1 MRMEDGLIKWTKCP
15 EGGGAVSKSLCAI
28 GNSSLCQQFRQL
40 FHFDTDWQMEVNI
53 GLPKCKKTG
62 FKRSGI
68 ETPETIDQWDEGTW
82 PVKQKDNDKNKGKG
96 I

>member
-53 GLPKCKKTG
+53 ALPKCKKTLKG
-62 FKRSGI
+62 
-68 ETPETIDQWDEGTW
+68 PE
-82 PVKQKDNDKNKGKG
+82 
-96 I
+96 